1 MKEVLLPEL
10 AESVVEG
17 EILKWLVAEGDEIAL
32 EQPLCEVMTDKVT
45 VELPSPVAGVLHKR
59 LAQEGDVVAVHAAIA
74 VIDEGGAAGAA
85 GSAQPSAAQP
95 SATQAIQ
102 DSAGNPAADSLP
114 PQAQEEREQVGGSIV
129 EATHLPQA
137 DDDSA
142 SLFKAFASDE
152 QVKVQGLGQLGLGQ
166 LGLGSRSGSGA
177 PGSSTAGTGVL
188 EREPVAAA
196 PARADGRVL
205 AVPAARQLAR
215 ELGVELG
222 GVSGSGPNGRIRVQD
237 VLAHSEVSRSQAAP
251 PAPVIPAPAA
261 PAAVAQAPAPT
272 PAAPQPASRAPAG
285 GGLPVPPA
293 QYRTPK
299 GYEHLEDRV
308 PLRGMRR
315 AISTQMQASH
325 LYTVRTL
332 TVDEVNLT
340 RLVEFRARV
349 KDDAQAAGVRLSYL
363 PFIFRAVATAL
374 RKYPSLNTSF
384 DEATGEIVQKR
395 YYNLGMAVATDAG
408 LTVPVL
414 RDVNHKSIFDLA
426 REVTDLAGR
435 AQAGKLA
442 PDELAGSTFS
452 ITNIGSIGALF
463 SFPIINVP
471 DAAIL
476 GVHSI
481 VKRPIVDED
490 DNIVVAHMM
499 YLSLSFDHRLVD
511 GAEAARFCKE
521 VIRLLENPDRLM
533 LEAL

>member
-17 EILKWLVAEGDEIAL
+17 EILKWLVQEGDMIAL

-45 VELPSPVAGVLHKR
+45 VELPSPVAGRLSKR

-74 VIDEGGAAGAA
+74 LIDESGAEAAASGAAA
-85 GSAQPSAAQP
+85 GESVAPV
-95 SATQAIQ
+95 QAIQ
-102 DSAGNPAADSLP
+102 DSAQNPTTTAEHLP
-114 PQAQEEREQVGGSIV
+114 PQAQEERSIV
-129 EATHLPQA
+129 EAGHIPAKA
-137 DDDSA
+137 DDDT

-152 QVKVQGLGQLGLGQ
+152 TVKVQGLGTGG
-166 LGLGSRSGSGA
+166 R
-177 PGSSTAGTGVL
+177 TAVL
-188 EREPVAAA
+188 TA
-196 PARADGRVL
+196 PAPTQPTVQTREDGRIL

-215 ELGVELG
+215 ELGVDLAQ
-222 GVSGSGPNGRIRVQD
+222 VQGSGPNGRVRVHD
-237 VLAHSEVSRSQAAP
+237 VTAHVEGARAVP
-251 PAPVIPAPAA
+251 PQSAQPVASA
-261 PAAVAQAPAPT
+261 
-272 PAAPQPASRAPAG
+272 PAAPQPQVPQPQAPAKSTQANTG
-285 GGLPVPPA
+285 GMPVAPV

-315 AISTQMQASH
+315 AISNQMQASH

-340 RLVEFRARV
+340 KLVAFRDRV
-349 KDDAQAAGVRLSYL
+349 KDEAKEAGVRLSYM
-363 PFIFRAVATAL
+363 PFFFKAVAVAL

-395 YYNLGMAVATDAG
+395 YYHMGMAVATDAG

-414 RDVNHKSIFDLA
+414 RDVNHKSVFDLA
-426 REVTDLAGR
+426 REVVDLAGR
-435 AQAGKLA
+435 AQAGKLTA
-442 PDELAGSTFS
+442 DELTGSSFS

-481 VKRPIVDED
+481 VKRPIVNEHDE
-490 DNIVVAHMM
+490 IVVAHMM

-533 LEAL
+533 LEGM

>member
-1 MKEVLLPEL
+1 MKEILLPEL

-17 EILKWLVAEGDEIAL
+17 EILKWLVEEGDTIAL

-45 VELPSPVAGVLHKR
+45 VELPSPAAGILSKR
-59 LAQEGDVVAVHAAIA
+59 MAQEGDVVAVHAVIA
-74 VIDEGGAAGAA
+74 LIDESGQAGAA
-85 GSAQPSAAQP
+85 APAAQP
-95 SATQAIQ
+95 SPTQAIQ
-102 DSAGNPAADSLP
+102 DSGENPGTADAQLP
-114 PQAQEEREQVGGSIV
+114 PQAQEEREQVAQEEQGGSIV
-129 EATHLPQA
+129 EAGHMKGGA
-137 DDDSA
+137 DDDSS

-152 QVKVQGLGQLGLGQ
+152 QVKVQGLG
-166 LGLGSRSGSGA
+166 SRSGSSA
-177 PGSSTAGTGVL
+177 PGSSTAGTGML
-188 EREPVAAA
+188 NREPA
-196 PARADGRVL
+196 PATRADGRVL

-215 ELGVELG
+215 ELGIDLAQVQ
-222 GVSGSGPNGRIRVQD
+222 GSGPNGRIRVQD
-237 VLAHSEVSRSQAAP
+237 VTAHGQGGGEQASAP
-251 PAPVIPAPAA
+251 QQQAPTQTQ
-261 PAAVAQAPAPT
+261 AQAPQTQSAPSQ
-272 PAAPQPASRAPAG
+272 PAAKGAGSMPVAP
-285 GGLPVPPA
+285 V

-315 AISTQMQASH
+315 AISNQMQASH

-340 RLVEFRARV
+340 KLVEFRGRV
-349 KDDAQAAGVRLSYL
+349 KDEARAAGVKLSYL
-363 PFIFRAVATAL
+363 PFIFKAVTAAL
-374 RKYPSLNTSF
+374 KKYPSLNTSF
-384 DEATGEIVQKR
+384 DEASGEIVQKR
-395 YYNLGMAVATDAG
+395 YYHMGMAVATDAG

-414 RDVNHKSIFDLA
+414 KDVNQKSIFELA
-426 REVTDLAGR
+426 NEVVDLAGR

-476 GVHSI
+476 GIHSI
-481 VKRPIVDED
+481 VKRPIVDEH

-533 LEAL
+533 LEAM

>member
-17 EILKWLVAEGDEIAL
+17 EILKWLVEEGDTIAL

-45 VELPSPVAGVLHKR
+45 VELPSPVAGVLSKR
-59 LAQEGDVVAVHAAIA
+59 LAGEGDIVAVHAAIA
-74 VIDEGGAAGAA
+74 LIDESGSGAGA
-85 GSAQPSAAQP
+85 PSPA
-95 SATQAIQ
+95 QAIQ
-102 DSAGNPAADSLP
+102 DTAENPTTTDAQLP
-114 PQAQEEREQVGGSIV
+114 TQAQEEREQLTGDAGGSIV
-129 EATHLPQA
+129 EARHLPKA
-137 DDDSA
+137 DDDST

-152 QVKVQGLGQLGLGQ
+152 AVKVQGLGQRQ
-166 LGLGSRSGSGA
+166 ASPA
-177 PGSSTAGTGVL
+177 PQA
-188 EREPVAAA
+188 PV
-196 PARADGRVL
+196 RNDGRVL

-215 ELGVELG
+215 ELNVDLG
-222 GVSGSGPNGRIRVQD
+222 MVQGSGPNGRIRVSD
-237 VLAHSEVSRSQAAP
+237 VLSHSQAGQAANAAP
-251 PAPVIPAPAA
+251 VQPAPSPT
-261 PAAVAQAPAPT
+261 APAPT
-272 PAAPQPASRAPAG
+272 AQPAAKGAL
-285 GGLPVPPA
+285 GGLPVAPV

-315 AISTQMQASH
+315 AISNQMVASH

-332 TVDEVNLT
+332 TVDEVNLSK
-340 RLVEFRARV
+340 LVEFRARV
-349 KDDAQAAGVRLSYL
+349 KDEAKAADVKLSYL
-363 PFIFRAVATAL
+363 PFIFKAVAAAL

-384 DEATGEIVQKR
+384 DEATQEIVQKR
-395 YYNLGMAVATDAG
+395 YYNMGMAVATDAG

-414 RDVNHKSIFDLA
+414 RDVNQKSVFDLA
-426 REVTDLAGR
+426 REVVDLASR
-435 AQAGKLA
+435 AQAGKLQ
-442 PDELAGSTFS
+442 PDELSGSTFS

-476 GVHSI
+476 GIHSI
-481 VKRPIVDED
+481 VKRPIVDEH

-533 LEAL
+533 LEAM

>member
-17 EILKWLVAEGDEIAL
+17 EILKWLVQEGDAVAL

-45 VELPSPVAGVLHKR
+45 VELPSPHAGVLHKR

-74 VIDEGGAAGAA
+74 LIAEAGETGASGGGESVTNAAA
-85 GSAQPSAAQP
+85 SAAP

-102 DSAGNPAADSLP
+102 ETGENPTTEDTHLP
-114 PQAQEEREQVGGSIV
+114 PRLSTQAAEEREQVGGAADKGGSIV
-129 EATHLPQA
+129 EAGHVA
-137 DDDSA
+137 ARGSDDT

-152 QVKVQGLGQLGLGQ
+152 TVKLEGLGN
-166 LGLGSRSGSGA
+166 RSGSGA
-177 PGSSTAGTGVL
+177 PGTYTGGTGAIL
-188 EREPVAAA
+188 N
-196 PARADGRVL
+196 RAQTPEGRTDGRVL
-205 AVPAARQLAR
+205 AVPAARQMAR
-215 ELGVELG
+215 ELGVDLAQ
-222 GVSGSGPNGRIRVQD
+222 VAGSGPNGRVRVGD
-237 VLAHSEVSRSQAAP
+237 VVAHTQGQAQQAQSAAP
-251 PAPVIPAPAA
+251 AQPTPAPQPKPAA
-261 PAAVAQAPAPT
+261 PAPAKG
-272 PAAPQPASRAPAG
+272 AG
-285 GGLPVPPA
+285 GMPVAPV
-293 QYRTPK
+293 QYRTPR

-315 AISTQMQASH
+315 AISNQMQASH

-340 RLVEFRARV
+340 KLVEFRARV
-349 KDDAQAAGVRLSYL
+349 KADAQAAGVKLSYL
-363 PFIFRAVATAL
+363 PFIFKAVTAAL
-374 RKYPSLNTSF
+374 RKYPSLNSSF
-384 DEATGEIVQKR
+384 DEATGEIVMKR

-414 RDVNHKSIFDLA
+414 RDVNQQSIFGLA
-426 REVTDLAGR
+426 GQISDLAGR
-435 AQAGKLA
+435 AQAGKLT

-452 ITNIGSIGALF
+452 VTNIGSIGALF

-481 VKRPIVDED
+481 VKRPIVNEQDE
-490 DNIVVAHMM
+490 IVIAHMM

>member
-17 EILKWLVAEGDEIAL
+17 EILKWLVQEGDMITL

-45 VELPSPVAGVLHKR
+45 VELPSPVAGRLAKR

-74 VIDEGGAAGAA
+74 LIDESGAASAASGSAA
-85 GSAQPSAAQP
+85 GESVAPI
-95 SATQAIQ
+95 QAIQ
-102 DSAGNPAADSLP
+102 DSVQNSATTAEHLP
-114 PQAQEEREQVGGSIV
+114 PQAQEERSIV
-129 EATHLPQA
+129 EAGHIPAKA
-137 DDDSA
+137 DDDT

-152 QVKVQGLGQLGLGQ
+152 TVRVQGLGNAG
-166 LGLGSRSGSGA
+166 R
-177 PGSSTAGTGVL
+177 TAVL
-188 EREPVAAA
+188 TA
-196 PARADGRVL
+196 PAPSQPTVQTREDGRVL

-215 ELGVELG
+215 ELGVDLAQ
-222 GVSGSGPNGRIRVQD
+222 VQGSGPNGRVRVQD
-237 VLAHSEVSRSQAAP
+237 VTAHVEAAKAPAVQA
-251 PAPVIPAPAA
+251 PAAQTQPAQSAAPAPA
-261 PAAVAQAPAPT
+261 PQPQAPAKPT
-272 PAAPQPASRAPAG
+272 QPNTAGMPVAP
-285 GGLPVPPA
+285 V

-315 AISTQMQASH
+315 AISNQMQASH

-340 RLVEFRARV
+340 KLVAFRDRV
-349 KDDAQAAGVRLSYL
+349 KDEAKEAGVRLSYM
-363 PFIFRAVATAL
+363 PFFFKAVAVAL

-395 YYNLGMAVATDAG
+395 YYHMGMAVATDAG

-414 RDVNHKSIFDLA
+414 RDVNHKSVFDLA
-426 REVTDLAGR
+426 REVVDLAGR
-435 AQAGKLA
+435 AQNGKLSA
-442 PDELAGSTFS
+442 DELTGSSFS

-481 VKRPIVDED
+481 VKRPIVNEHDE
-490 DNIVVAHMM
+490 IVVAHMM

-533 LEAL
+533 LEGM

>member
-1 MKEVLLPEL
+1 MKEIVLPEL

-17 EILKWLVAEGDEIAL
+17 EILKWLVAEGDPIAL

-59 LAQEGDVVAVHAAIA
+59 MANEGDVVPVHSVIA
-74 VIDEGGAAGAA
+74 LIDETGSGAAAA
-85 GSAQPSAAQP
+85 P

-102 DSAGNPAADSLP
+102 NSAESGATDHAQLP
-114 PQAQEEREQVGGSIV
+114 PQAQEEREQVGGQAASDEGGSIV
-129 EATHLPQA
+129 EATHLPKA
-137 DDDSA
+137 DDDST
-142 SLFKAFASDE
+142 SLFKTFASDE
-152 QVKVQGLGQLGLGQ
+152 KVMVQGLGRAQTQ
-166 LGLGSRSGSGA
+166 QS
-177 PGSSTAGTGVL
+177 V
-188 EREPVAAA
+188 VQAA
-196 PARADGRVL
+196 PQQPRNEGRIL

-215 ELGVELG
+215 ELGIDLAYVQ
-222 GVSGSGPNGRIRVQD
+222 GSGPNGRIRVAD
-237 VLAHSEVSRSQAAP
+237 VLAQQQGGASAVQAAA
-251 PAPVIPAPAA
+251 PAPVAPAPAA
-261 PAAVAQAPAPT
+261 PAPHT
-272 PAAPQPASRAPAG
+272 PQPAAKAGAG
-285 GGLPVPPA
+285 GMTVPPV

-299 GYEHLEDRV
+299 GYEHLEDRM

-315 AISTQMQASH
+315 AISNQMVASH

-332 TVDEVNLT
+332 TVDEVNMT
-340 RLVEFRARV
+340 GLVKFRDRV
-349 KDDAQAAGVRLSYL
+349 KDDAKAQGVKLSYL
-363 PFIFRAVATAL
+363 PFIFKAVAVAL

-384 DEATGEIVQKR
+384 DEATQEIVQKR
-395 YYNLGMAVATDAG
+395 YYNMGMAVATPQG

-414 RDVNHKSIFDLA
+414 RDVNQKSVFELA
-426 REVTDLAGR
+426 REVVDLAER
-435 AQAGKLA
+435 ANSGKLQS
-442 PDELAGSTFS
+442 DELAGSTFS

-476 GVHSI
+476 GIHSI
-481 VKRPIVDED
+481 VKRPIVDEH

-533 LEAL
+533 LEAM

>member
-1 MKEVLLPEL
+1 MKEILLPEL

-17 EILKWLVAEGDEIAL
+17 EILKWLVNEGDRIEL

-45 VELPSPVAGVLHKR
+45 VELPSTVAGTLHKK

-74 VIDEGGAAGAA
+74 LIDDGAGAA
-85 GSAQPSAAQP
+85 VGNAAQSAAP

-102 DSAGNPAADSLP
+102 DSAENPTTTDVQLP
-114 PQAQEEREQVGGSIV
+114 TQAQEEREQVGGSIV
-129 EATHLPQA
+129 EATHLPKA
-137 DDDSA
+137 DDDSS

-152 QVKVQGLGQLGLGQ
+152 TVKVQGLGAGRAQANAQ
-166 LGLGSRSGSGA
+166 ATA
-177 PGSSTAGTGVL
+177 P
-188 EREPVAAA
+188 AAQ

-215 ELGVELG
+215 ELNLDLTRVQ
-222 GVSGSGPNGRIRVQD
+222 GSGPNGRIRVSD
-237 VLAHSEVSRSQAAP
+237 VLAHQQAQTPAQVATQAQAAS
-251 PAPVIPAPAA
+251 A
-261 PAAVAQAPAPT
+261 T
-272 PAAPQPASRAPAG
+272 PARGQG
-285 GGLPVPPA
+285 GGMTVPPV

-299 GYEHLEDRV
+299 GYEHLETRV

-315 AISTQMQASH
+315 AISNQMVASH

-332 TVDEVNLT
+332 TVDEVNLSK
-340 RLVEFRARV
+340 LVEFRGRV
-349 KDDAQAAGVRLSYL
+349 KDDAKAAGVKLSYL
-363 PFIFRAVATAL
+363 PFIFKAVAAAL

-384 DEATGEIVQKR
+384 DEATQEIVQKN
-395 YYNLGMAVATDAG
+395 YYHMGMAVATDAG

-414 RDVNHKSIFDLA
+414 RDVNRKSIFDLA
-426 REVTDLAGR
+426 REVVDLAGR
-435 AQAGKLA
+435 AQEGKLQ

-476 GVHSI
+476 GIHSI
-481 VKRPIVDED
+481 QKRPIVDED
-490 DNIVVAHMM
+490 DNIVIAHMM

>member
-17 EILKWLVAEGDEIAL
+17 EILKWMVSEGDPIAL

-59 LAQEGDVVAVHAAIA
+59 MANEGDVVAVHAVIA
-74 VIDEGGAAGAA
+74 LIDEA
-85 GSAQPSAAQP
+85 GSAGASAVQSSATPSSAP

-102 DSAGNPAADSLP
+102 DSAENPNTSDAQLP
-114 PQAQEEREQVGGSIV
+114 LQAQEEREAVADSGGSIV
-129 EATHLPQA
+129 EAGHMAKA
-137 DDDSA
+137 DDDSS

-152 QVKVQGLGQLGLGQ
+152 TVKVQGLGNRTQ
-166 LGLGSRSGSGA
+166 
-177 PGSSTAGTGVL
+177 
-188 EREPVAAA
+188 VAASQ
-196 PARADGRVL
+196 PIRNEGRVL

-215 ELGVELG
+215 EMNIDLAYVQ
-222 GVSGSGPNGRIRVQD
+222 GSGPNGRIRVQD
-237 VLAHSEVSRSQAAP
+237 VLGHQQPAASGQQ
-251 PAPVIPAPAA
+251 PAA
-261 PAAVAQAPAPT
+261 PVPAQPT
-272 PAAPQPASRAPAG
+272 TLPTTHRPQPSSA
-285 GGLPVPPA
+285 LPVPPV

-315 AISTQMQASH
+315 AISNQMQASH

-340 RLVEFRARV
+340 RLVELRERV
-349 KDDAQAAGVRLSYL
+349 KEDAKAAGVKLSYL
-363 PFIFRAVATAL
+363 PFIFRAVTAAL

-408 LTVPVL
+408 LTVPVIK
-414 RDVNHKSIFDLA
+414 DVNGKSIYQLANEVVDLA
-426 REVTDLAGR
+426 AR
-435 AQAGKLA
+435 ANAGKLQ

-476 GVHSI
+476 GIHSI
-481 VKRPIVDED
+481 VKRPIVNERDE
-490 DNIVVAHMM
+490 IVVAHMM

-521 VIRLLENPDRLM
+521 VIRLLENPDRLL
-533 LEAL
+533 LEVL

>member
-1 MKEVLLPEL
+1 MKEILLPEL

-17 EILKWLVAEGDEIAL
+17 EILKWLVEEGDTIAL

-45 VELPSPVAGVLHKR
+45 VELPSPAAGVLSKR
-59 LAQEGDVVAVHAAIA
+59 MAQEGDVVAVHAVIA
-74 VIDEGGAAGAA
+74 LIDEGGEAAAA
-85 GSAQPSAAQP
+85 APATQPSP
-95 SATQAIQ
+95 TQAIQ
-102 DSAGNPAADSLP
+102 DSGENPGTADAQLP
-114 PQAQEEREQVGGSIV
+114 PQAQEEREQMTADEDDAGGSIV
-129 EATHLPQA
+129 EAGHLKGGA
-137 DDDSA
+137 DDDSS

-152 QVKVQGLGQLGLGQ
+152 QVKVQGLG
-166 LGLGSRSGSGA
+166 SRSGSGA
-177 PGSSTAGTGVL
+177 PGSYTAGTGTL
-188 EREPVAAA
+188 NREPTPA
-196 PARADGRVL
+196 ARADGRVL

-215 ELGVELG
+215 ELNIDLTQVQ
-222 GVSGSGPNGRIRVQD
+222 GSGPNGRIRVQD
-237 VLAHSEVSRSQAAP
+237 VTAHGQGGGERAAAP
-251 PAPVIPAPAA
+251 Q
-261 PAAVAQAPAPT
+261 AQAPAQAPQAQAASAPASQSQ
-272 PAAPQPASRAPAG
+272 PAAKGAG
-285 GGLPVPPA
+285 GMPVAPV

-315 AISTQMQASH
+315 AISNQMQASH

-340 RLVEFRARV
+340 KLVEFRGRV
-349 KDDAQAAGVRLSYL
+349 KDEARAAGVKLSYL
-363 PFIFRAVATAL
+363 PFIFKAVTAAL
-374 RKYPSLNTSF
+374 KKYPSLNTSF
-384 DEATGEIVQKR
+384 DEASGEIVQKR
-395 YYNLGMAVATDAG
+395 YYHMGMAVATDAG

-414 RDVNHKSIFDLA
+414 KDVNQKSIFELA
-426 REVTDLAGR
+426 NEVVDLAGR

-476 GVHSI
+476 GIHSI
-481 VKRPIVDED
+481 VKRPIVDEH

-533 LEAL
+533 LEAM